1 MMQSVIL
8 TERPREDEVATTW
21 ARQVRDV
28 AYDVEDGL
36 RDLVHRVHGQPWW
49 RGLLDRRRAADEMKE
64 LRARVEDVGMRSVR
78 YHLVDCAS
86 RVSDI
91 PVDTDAD
98 AMFGAVEDGTR
109 HVKNQQSSQD
119 ATYLSKAAPSSM
131 LPYTIEN
138 EIQEGQSIAHVDGM
152 TMVQERLKHNNVR
165 GLTELKLIGR
175 DKEISDI
182 TELILEHSS
191 TQQFQVIAL
200 WGMVGV
206 GKTSVIRD
214 IYEGREVNHMF
225 GEQAFVTVLRPFKLE
240 NILRSLAFQLYA
252 MKGSMDFI
260 DDSNTDI
267 ALMGVEDLT
276 DVLLMMRSQE
286 KSCLIVLDGLSSNME
301 WDEILPTFL
310 AMRNPRLVIVITTR
324 QEDIC

>member
-1 MMQSVIL
+1 
-8 TERPREDEVATTW
+8 
-21 ARQVRDV
+21 
-28 AYDVEDGL
+28 
-36 RDLVHRVHGQPWW
+36 
-49 RGLLDRRRAADEMKE
+49 
-64 LRARVEDVGMRSVR
+64 
-78 YHLVDCAS
+78 
-86 RVSDI
+86 
-91 PVDTDAD
+91 
-98 AMFGAVEDGTR
+98 
-109 HVKNQQSSQD
+109 
-119 ATYLSKAAPSSM
+119 M
-131 LPYTIEN
+131 LPYTTEN

-152 TMVQERLKHNNVR
+152 NMVQERLKHTNNLG

-175 DKEISDI
+175 EKEKSDI

-206 GKTSVIRD
+206 GKTSLIRD

-225 GEQAFVTVLRPFKLE
+225 GEQAFVTVFT
-240 NILRSLAFQLYA
+240 

-260 DDSNTDI
+260 YDSNTDI

-286 KSCLIVLDGLSSNME
+286 KSCLIVLDGLSSTME

-324 QEDIC
+324 QEDIAKHCCRKPECIRFLNGLEEEDACNLFTEKVPEEYYSYYLLYQLANNLLLIPIQFQKIKGSYFRLVYCKHNTTNPLWKT